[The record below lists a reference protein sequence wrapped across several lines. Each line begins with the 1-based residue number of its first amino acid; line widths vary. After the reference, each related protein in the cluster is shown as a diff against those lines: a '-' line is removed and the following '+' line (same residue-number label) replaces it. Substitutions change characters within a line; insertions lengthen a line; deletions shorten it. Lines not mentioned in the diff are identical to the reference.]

1 MKSPNPSSSITMK
14 EVAIEA
20 GVSIATVS
28 RVLAGLHGVAEE
40 ARGRVQRAVAKHD
53 YHPNRLARGLRLGQR
68 KVIGVIIPDLRNPFF
83 TAVAYGVEGA
93 LSTAGYT
100 LQLGNTDGQP
110 EREQEQLGVLRGE
123 GVAGLVFIAGN
134 RPAANYDA
142 LRSWDIPLVAVD
154 RSPGGL
160 EVDLVCSDNR
170 GGMRQAVTHLL
181 SLGYQE
187 VAIVTGPAGI
197 DVAEERLGGYRD
209 AFRSLGIPLRESFII
224 HSSFGQ
230 DGGYEAMVRLLNM
243 SKRPRAVVLAN
254 NLMTLGALQ
263 AINERQV
270 RIPEDLALVGFDDMP
285 WAALLR
291 PPLTAVAQ
299 PAEDLGKAAAQLL
312 LERLKDP
319 RRIVRQ
325 VVLPTRLIV
334 RASCGAT
341 AEAQTGRQVELPPR
355 KPAEPAGRP
364 NAELRRKPTAA

>member
-1 MKSPNPSSSITMK
+1 
-14 EVAIEA
+14 
-20 GVSIATVS
+20 
-28 RVLAGLHGVAEE
+28 
-40 ARGRVQRAVAKHD
+40 
-53 YHPNRLARGLRLGQR
+53 
-68 KVIGVIIPDLRNPFF
+68 
-83 TAVAYGVEGA
+83 
-93 LSTAGYT
+93 
-100 LQLGNTDGQP
+100 
-110 EREQEQLGVLRGE
+110 
-123 GVAGLVFIAGN
+123 
-134 RPAANYDA
+134 
-142 LRSWDIPLVAVD
+142 
-154 RSPGGL
+154 
-160 EVDLVCSDNR
+160 
-170 GGMRQAVTHLL
+170 MRQAVTHLL

-230 DGGYEAMVRLLNM
+230 EGGYEAMVRLLNM